1 MLFIHILGFVVL
13 YHTINL
19 PNSDNHSK
27 TSAFK
32 KLKVFDININLCF
45 QRSAKIVCIQID
57 FAIFYMIASQT

>member
-1 MLFIHILGFVVL
+1 MLFIHFLGFVVL

-45 QRSAKIVCIQID
+45 QRSAKTVCI
-57 FAIFYMIASQT
+57 